1 VLTAKASDNTGATTI
16 SSPRNVSVN
25 SSSTPPTVAITNPTE
40 GQTFPAN
47 SNITISAA
55 ATAVSGSLTKVEFFN
70 GANKLGEDL
79 TSPYSFNW
87 NGVPTGNYTLTAKA
101 TTNGGA
107 TNFSSAVNI
116 IVSTASEP
124 PVVNIT
130 SPSTGA
136 VFDAGATVPIT
147 ATASDPNGNVVR
159 VEFFNGITKLGE
171 DLSSPYSFSWQN
183 APQGSFLIVAMA
195 TDNSGATG
203 SAQVQIFIDEPNH
216 APQADAGEDRTVQT
230 PVSNLTILGSGTDSD
245 GVVSFYEWS
254 QVSGPEATIS
264 QNSFGELVFNTF
276 VQGVYV
282 FELTV
287 TDNGNKTGKDQ
298 LTITVTASLLELES
312 IPRYFSPNN
321 DGENDLWEW
330 PSIELF
336 QNAPL
341 LIFNRFGQ
349 KVYET
354 PSYENDWDGMLDG
367 KPLQE
372 DAYYYIIKLSNTE
385 LKGAVRIIR

>member
-1 VLTAKASDNTGATTI
+1 
-16 SSPRNVSVN
+16 
-25 SSSTPPTVAITNPTE
+25 
-40 GQTFPAN
+40 
-47 SNITISAA
+47 
-55 ATAVSGSLTKVEFFN
+55 
-70 GANKLGEDL
+70 
-79 TSPYSFNW
+79 
-87 NGVPTGNYTLTAKA
+87 
-101 TTNGGA
+101 
-107 TNFSSAVNI
+107 
-116 IVSTASEP
+116 
-124 PVVNIT
+124 
-130 SPSTGA
+130 
-136 VFDAGATVPIT
+136 
-147 ATASDPNGNVVR
+147 
-159 VEFFNGITKLGE
+159 
-171 DLSSPYSFSWQN
+171 
-183 APQGSFLIVAMA
+183 MA